1 MKKFA
6 FVLALSMIF
15 AGAALAELEIMQPG
29 PGGEPAGIDRA
40 VIWLDE
46 PDAAGNI
53 GSSEVI
59 PDYALES
66 EIANDFLVEAPATVR
81 IVTWWGGYWNG
92 DPLPTAGPFNLRF
105 YNDGGCVPLDMILE
119 VIATDVEQVQ
129 FNPPNM
135 FVYDYCVELALDPN
149 LYWFGVNMEHVF
161 PPQWG
166 RVAAIMVQLCDS
178 VFKSAYFAYP
188 DWVPAIDVFG
198 APFDASQMFEDDEC
212 GGVATEESSW
222 GAIKGLYR

>member
-6 FVLALSMIF
+6 FVLALSVIC

-29 PGGEPAGIDRA
+29 PGGQPGGIDRA

-46 PDAAGNI
+46 PDEAGNI

-59 PDYALES
+59 DDYALES
-66 EIANDFLVEAPATVR
+66 EIANDFLVEVANTVTT
-81 IVTWWGGYWNG
+81 VTWWGGYWNG
-92 DPLPTAGPFNLRF
+92 DPIDPGFFNLRF
-105 YNDGGCVPLDMILE
+105 YVDGGCVPLDLISE
-119 VIATDVEQVQ
+119 VVATDVAQGD
-129 FNPPNM
+129 FNGLPDR
-135 FVYDYCVELALDPN
+135 FVYEYCVNLAVDPN
-149 LYWFGVNMEHVF
+149 LYWFGVNMNHIF

-166 RVAAIMVQLCDS
+166 RLAAISVQLCDS

-198 APFDASQMFEDDEC
+198 EPFDASQMFVDDEC
-212 GGVATEESSW
+212 GGTATEVTSW